1 MRLVGAKVLVP
12 TGLTEGE
19 LSIAGGK
26 IVEGAERREV
36 NLAGFLVLP
45 GMIDLHGDGFERHIA
60 PRRGAMRDLGVGL
73 ASVDAEL
80 AANGISTAMLAQFF
94 SWEGGMRGRAFA
106 ERFCGAL
113 GEARSD
119 LLTDMRLQLRL
130 ETHLLDDFD
139 RFEALVAKSGAQ
151 FVVFNDHLPH
161 DALAKGKRPPRLT
174 GQALKSGRSPEAHL
188 TMLQAMHARGDEV
201 PEAVAGLAK
210 RLMDNGVLLG
220 SHDDNTPGDRA
231 EWRARGARVCEFPET
246 REAAEAARKGG
257 DLIVLGAPN
266 VVRGN
271 SHKGNVSARD
281 LVAEGLCDALASDYH
296 YPALIQAVWRLVT
309 EGIVTLEEGW
319 ALVSSGPAA
328 VLGLEDRGVIA
339 AGRRADLVVLDP
351 DTGRVGATIVEGR
364 VSFMAGEV
372 AARFL
377 AA

>member
-1 MRLVGAKVLVP
+1 MRLAGARVLTP
-12 TGLTEGE
+12 EGL
-19 LSIAGGK
+19 A
-26 IVEGAERREV
+26 EGAVSFAEGQIVGEQPGREV
-36 NLAGFLVLP
+36 DLSGYLLLP

-73 ASVDAEL
+73 ASVDSEL

-113 GEARSD
+113 KDAQAD
-119 LLTDMRLQLRL
+119 LVTDMRLQLRL
-130 ETHLLDDFD
+130 ETHLLDDYA
-139 RFEALVAKSGAQ
+139 RFEALVAASGAG

-188 TMLQAMHARGDEV
+188 AMLQEMHGRGEEV

-210 RLMDNGVLLG
+210 RLMNLGVLLG
-220 SHDDNTPGDRA
+220 SHDDNTPEDRV
-231 EWRARGARVCEFPET
+231 EWRSRGARLCEFPET
-246 REAAEAARKGG
+246 RAAAEEARAGG
-257 DLIVLGAPN
+257 DAIVLGAPN

-271 SHKGNVSARD
+271 SHKGNVSARE
-281 LVAEGLCDALASDYH
+281 LVADGLCDALASDYH
-296 YPALIQAVWRLVT
+296 YPALIQAIWRLVS

-319 ALVSSGPAA
+319 PLVSSGPAA

-339 AGRRADLVVLDP
+339 PGRRADLVVLDP
-351 DTGRVGATIVEGR
+351 ESGRVGATLVAGR

-377 AA
+377 TA